1 MLDGV
6 KTADWARVRQ
16 GAIVMAVAVAALWVI
31 ELVDLML
38 HHSLDLFGVRPWTP
52 SGLVGILFAPL
63 LHSGLAHLAANSV
76 PLFVLGTVL
85 WASGRREFAAA
96 TACGWVGSGA
106 VAWLLTPPGSVVL
119 GASGVVM
126 GWTAYLLVRGV
137 LSRNVAHI
145 AIGLVVAVAY
155 GSLLLGVLPLR
166 AGVSWQAHLGGVL
179 GGVLAAW
186 ILHRRGRPARRR

>member
-1 MLDGV
+1 MLGGV
-6 KTADWARVRQ
+6 KAVDWARTRQ
-16 GAIVMAVAVAALWVI
+16 GATVMAIAVAALWVI
-31 ELVDLML
+31 ELVDLAL
-38 HHSLDLFGVRPWTP
+38 RHSLDLFGVRPWTL

-63 LHSGLAHLAANSV
+63 LHFGFAHLAANSV

-85 WASGRREFAAA
+85 WASDRREFAWA
-96 TACGWVGSGA
+96 TAFAWMCSGA
-106 VAWLLTPPGSVVL
+106 VAWLLTPPGSLVI

-145 AIGLVVAVAY
+145 AIGLVVAVGY
-155 GSLLLGVLPLR
+155 GSMLLGVLPLR
-166 AGVSWQAHLGGVL
+166 AGVSWQGHLGGVI

-186 ILHRRGRPARRR
+186 FLHRRGRPPRR